1 MEDLWFVF
9 CLICVFDLRNIVK
22 VFLVYLDI
30 YFVIGFIYILVLID
44 RVYIILIV

>member
-9 CLICVFDLRNIVK
+9 CLICVFDLRNVVK
-22 VFLVYLDI
+22 VFLVYL

>member
-9 CLICVFDLRNIVK
+9 CLICVFDFMNVVK
-22 VFLVYLDI
+22 VFLVYLYI